1 VGRPALHDTQALLD
15 VALAIAAD
23 RGPASVTI
31 AAVSAASGA
40 PSGSLYHRFEDRSAL
55 LGQLWLRT
63 TGHFQAGF
71 LAALASAPAAEGCV
85 AAAGHVVGWCRDHP
99 AEARLLLRG
108 PEDLAAAEW
117 PPSTRRQA
125 AADRRALRA
134 ALQEH
139 ATELAGSPDE
149 ALARATLATIDLP
162 LAVVR
167 RHLQAGPRAKLPPEA
182 GAQVEQ
188 TARAVLGDRVQA
200 TAARPGAPDPGEGTA
215 DERRVLM
222 DAFAE
227 AVARDGFATVRLSD
241 VAQRAGI
248 ELDLARALFVDELDC
263 ATQALNA
270 WGGQLVVIAA
280 GAFLTAPSDP
290 PLAAHRALE
299 AALGHLAR
307 TPTISSLVVTD
318 ELELLPAISVLRD
331 RYISLFFQL
340 IAGQVAT
347 IDQHAPQP
355 LAVLGIVLD
364 GIFAV
369 LRRFAR
375 EGRITELP
383 AELQALSLQT
393 LTPFFGA
400 DDARRVAGLAAAG
413 SPPR

>member
-1 VGRPALHDTQALLD
+1 VGRPALHDTQTLLD

-40 PSGSLYHRFEDRSAL
+40 PSGSLYHRFDDRAAL

-63 TGHFQAGF
+63 TGSFQAGF
-71 LAALASAPAAEGCV
+71 LGALTSAPAAEGCV
-85 AAAGHVVGWCRDHP
+85 AAAGHVVNWCRDHP
-99 AEARLLLRG
+99 PEARLLLCG
-108 PEDLAAAEW
+108 PEDFAAAEW
-117 PPSTRRQA
+117 PPPTRRQA

-139 ATELAGSPDE
+139 ATGLAGSPSE
-149 ALARATLATIDLP
+149 ALERVTLATVDLP
-162 LAVVR
+162 LAIVR
-167 RHLQAGPRAKLPPEA
+167 RHLQSGTRAKLPPQA
-182 GAQVEQ
+182 GALVEQ
-188 TARAVLGDRVQA
+188 TARALLGDR
-200 TAARPGAPDPGEGTA
+200 APAGTTRLDA
-215 DERRVLM
+215 PNPESTSDERRVLM

-227 AVARDGFATVRLSD
+227 AVARDGFAATHLSD

-248 ELDLARALFVDELDC
+248 ELDLAGALFTDELDC

-290 PLAAHRALE
+290 PLAAHRALD

-375 EGRITELP
+375 DGRITELP
-383 AELQALSLQT
+383 AELRALSLQT

-400 DDARRVAGLAAAG
+400 DEARRVAGLAAAG

>member
-31 AAVSAASGA
+31 AAVSTASGA
-40 PSGSLYHRFEDRSAL
+40 PSGSLYHRFDDRAAL

-63 TGHFQAGF
+63 TGRFQADF
-71 LAALASAPAAEGCV
+71 LAALASAPAAEGCI
-85 AAAGHVVGWCRDHP
+85 AAAGYVVGWCRDHP

-108 PEDLAAAEW
+108 PEDFAAAEW
-117 PPSTRRQA
+117 PAPTRRSA

-139 ATELAGSPDE
+139 ATELAGSASE
-149 ALARATLATIDLP
+149 ALERVTLATVDLP

-167 RHLQAGPRAKLPPEA
+167 RHLQSGPRAKLPPEA
-182 GAQVEQ
+182 DALVEQ
-188 TARAVLGDRVQA
+188 TARALLGERARDEA
-200 TAARPGAPDPGEGTA
+200 TSVDTPEPESTS
-215 DERRVLM
+215 DERRILM

-227 AVARDGFATVRLSD
+227 AVARDGFAETRLSD

-248 ELDLARALFVDELDC
+248 ELDVTGALFADELDC
-263 ATQALNA
+263 ATQMLNA

-280 GAFLTAPSDP
+280 GAFLTAPNDP

-318 ELELLPAISVLRD
+318 ELELLPAISTLRD

-340 IAGQVAT
+340 IAGQVAVV
-347 IDQHAPQP
+347 DQRAPQP

-364 GIFAV
+364 GVFAV

-400 DDARRVAGLAAAG
+400 DEARRAAGLAAAG